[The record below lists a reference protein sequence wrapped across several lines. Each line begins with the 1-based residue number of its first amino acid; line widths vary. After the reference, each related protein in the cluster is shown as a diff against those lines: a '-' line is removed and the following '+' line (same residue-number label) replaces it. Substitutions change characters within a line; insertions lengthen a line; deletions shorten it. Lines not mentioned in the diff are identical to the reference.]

1 MAEYPTMH
9 LVKAAIVEVLSES
22 GRDLPC
28 EVKNETRLRSDL
40 ELDSLDLAT
49 LTVKLEAITGVDV
62 FAKGIVSTVGEL
74 LGRIDE
80 R

>member
-1 MAEYPTMH
+1 MH

-74 LGRIDE
+74 LGRIDA